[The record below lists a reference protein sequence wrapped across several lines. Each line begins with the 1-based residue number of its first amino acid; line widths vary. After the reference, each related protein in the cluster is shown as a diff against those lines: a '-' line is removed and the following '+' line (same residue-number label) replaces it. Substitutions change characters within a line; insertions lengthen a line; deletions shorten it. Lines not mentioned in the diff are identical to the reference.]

1 MTTGFSF
8 HLDATDGAARTGRIE
23 TPRGTI
29 RTPAFMPVGTAATV
43 KAMTPEAVRD
53 TGADIV
59 LGNVYHLMLRPGAE
73 RVARLGGLH
82 RFMNW
87 PRPILTDSGGFQVM
101 SLSKLRKLD
110 EEGVTFRSHIDGSSH
125 SLSPERSV
133 EIQRLLGADI
143 TMQLDECVAL
153 PAEKAEA
160 ARAMQLSLRWAA
172 RSKAAFDHAPGRAI
186 FGIVQGGTWADLREE
201 SARGLVEQ
209 GFDGYALG
217 GLAVGE
223 PQEEMFATLDVS
235 VPHLPHDRPRYLMGV
250 GKPADLIGAVL
261 RGVDMF
267 DCVIPTR
274 SGRNG
279 QAFTSQGT
287 VNIRNAA
294 HAEDSG
300 PLDPSCLCPT
310 CTRYS
315 RAYLHHL
322 DKAKEILGAV
332 LMTWHNLAYYQQIMA
347 RLRAAIAEG
356 RVEAVA
362 AEMLAALGGE

>member
-1 MTTGFSF
+1 MSEAFTF
-8 HLDATDGAARTGRIE
+8 HVDGTDGAARVGRIE

-101 SLSKLRKLD
+101 SLAKLRHLD
-110 EEGVTFRSHIDGSSH
+110 ENGVTFRSHIDGSAH
-125 SLSPERSV
+125 ALTPERSV

-153 PAEKAEA
+153 PAEKDDA
-160 ARAMQLSLRWAA
+160 ARAMRLSLRWAE

-186 FGIVQGGTWADLREE
+186 FGIVQGGTWPDLREE
-201 SARGLVEQ
+201 SAKGLVAQ
-209 GFDGYALG
+209 AFDGYAVG

-223 PQEEMFATLDVS
+223 PQAEMFATLDVT
-235 VPHLPHDRPRYLMGV
+235 VPHLPTDRPRYLMGV
-250 GKPADLIGAVL
+250 GKPADIVGAVM
-261 RGVDMF
+261 RGIDMF

-279 QAFTSQGT
+279 QAFTSRGT

-294 HAEDSG
+294 HADDPG
-300 PLDPSCLCPT
+300 PLDPTCACPV
-310 CTRYS
+310 CRHYA

-322 DKAKEILGAV
+322 DKAKEILGSV
-332 LMTWHNLAYYQQIMA
+332 LMTWHNLAFYQAIMA
-347 RLRAAIAEG
+347 RLRAGIAEG
-356 RVEAVA
+356 RLAATA
-362 AEMLAALGGE
+362 AELLDGLSGG